1 MSFLKNKINITST
14 SFLIPNSEAWKDLN
28 KFGQL
33 KFSEYG
39 NYQDVFLNC
48 NTEEDLVFIIF
59 FQDIIKNLQNDNDIK
74 KIIKPILDLILNR
87 CRNSNNPIVICSSSW
102 TSTNIVKVISSD
114 ELFYQA
120 EKIFENEM
128 IKLGTN
134 RPGHLA
140 TERPS
145 LSLELLYINKSS

>member
-48 NTEEDLVFIIF
+48 NTEEDLVFIIYNF
-59 FQDIIKNLQNDNDIK
+59 LSRYNK
-74 KIIKPILDLILNR
+74 KFTKR
-87 CRNSNNPIVICSSSW
+87 
-102 TSTNIVKVISSD
+102 
-114 ELFYQA
+114 
-120 EKIFENEM
+120 
-128 IKLGTN
+128 
-134 RPGHLA
+134 
-140 TERPS
+140 
-145 LSLELLYINKSS
+145 